1 MKTCEEKARSAL
13 ERIREQK
20 KIRKRRKQ
28 AAVRILTPL
37 LCLCLALLAGAGVW
51 RGPDPQEQG
60 TGQTSAASIADPVS
74 SGDSSVSDGAYAVYT
89 DKLVLPDT
97 QDSVMADMIGCL
109 VYRGKVYVQGE
120 SYTGRE
126 LEKAEGLVGEYLGE
140 AKGSLSEWSKQE
152 EWATEF
158 ASTYSGSVYTVKGYD
173 ADFRLCVFEDRGGT
187 PWLQLLENFD
197 GIGLNDG
204 SDLFEKRLHIRENVE
219 QVTFLPHDEW
229 NNGDAVSRRAL
240 DGISGDQWDA
250 FVDAL
255 CSAPVK
261 RISYEEHPDFYDAA
275 VQGHVYVE
283 KQDGTQ
289 IELRLLEGGYVGYQ
303 RLGWIFVEM
312 PGDLFDAVLSA
323 CQ

>member
-1 MKTCEEKARSAL
+1 M
-13 ERIREQK
+13 
-20 KIRKRRKQ
+20 
-28 AAVRILTPL
+28 
-37 LCLCLALLAGAGVW
+37 
-51 RGPDPQEQG
+51 
-60 TGQTSAASIADPVS
+60 
-74 SGDSSVSDGAYAVYT
+74 
-89 DKLVLPDT
+89 
-97 QDSVMADMIGCL
+97 
-109 VYRGKVYVQGE
+109 
-120 SYTGRE
+120 
-126 LEKAEGLVGEYLGE
+126 
-140 AKGSLSEWSKQE
+140 
-152 EWATEF
+152 
-158 ASTYSGSVYTVKGYD
+158 KGYD
-173 ADFRLCVFEDRGGT
+173 TDFRLCIFEDRGET

-219 QVTFLPHDEW
+219 RVTFLPHDEW

-240 DGISGDQWDA
+240 DGISGNQWEA

>member
-1 MKTCEEKARSAL
+1 MQSKIPLYPYGAKEARERGEIEKW
-13 ERIREQK
+13 RESFRENCACAGG
-20 KIRKRRKQ
+20 ID
-28 AAVRILTPL
+28 IL
-37 LCLCLALLAGAGVW
+37 
-51 RGPDPQEQG
+51 
-60 TGQTSAASIADPVS
+60 I
-74 SGDSSVSDGAYAVYT
+74 
-89 DKLVLPDT
+89 
-97 QDSVMADMIGCL
+97 
-109 VYRGKVYVQGE
+109 
-120 SYTGRE
+120 
-126 LEKAEGLVGEYLGE
+126 
-140 AKGSLSEWSKQE
+140 
-152 EWATEF
+152 
-158 ASTYSGSVYTVKGYD
+158 
-173 ADFRLCVFEDRGGT
+173 
-187 PWLQLLENFD
+187 LENFD

-229 NNGDAVSRRAL
+229 NNGDAVSRRTL
-240 DGISGDQWDA
+240 DGVSGDQWDA

-255 CSAPVK
+255 CSAPVE